1 MANRQGFTPELEE
14 SSLENRSPGDC
25 IRRKVTNMLDV
36 HTRQP
41 VTRSLG
47 KGSCAGGEF
56 SCLELCTRKTT
67 HGRASPMARAEPT
80 HPSEPLGY
88 GDVRPWGRLPTS
100 HCCLPGRAPC
110 PQGPQ
115 RSPLLALVPQNIG
128 MQAAPGVQHA
138 RSSGCYG
145 EAGKHA
151 DG

>member
-1 MANRQGFTPELEE
+1 M
-14 SSLENRSPGDC
+14 
-25 IRRKVTNMLDV
+25 TNMLDV

-41 VTRSLG
+41 VTHSLG